1 MSKSTVGVTA
11 DQLSEQEL
19 EKLDRA
25 WFGHPAG
32 LSTCFF
38 TEMWERMSYYGMRA
52 LLILYMTEAT
62 TSANP
67 GLGIDVQS
75 AGTIYGFYTFFVYFM
90 ALPGGIIAD
99 KWLGQYRSVAV
110 GGVLIVAGQFLL
122 VVGQLPTFFAGLAC
136 IVTGTGLL
144 KPNISTMVGSLYP
157 EGDARRDG
165 GFSIFYMGI
174 NVGAAM
180 APLLCGYLGQRVGW
194 GYGFAA
200 AGVGMIFGLIQYR
213 IGKKRLLPSLQRIE
227 QRHKEKAKEMAAE
240 AKTGFV
246 ELLRSF
252 TPKEWKRIGVIMV
265 LFVFSTMF
273 WAAFEQAGTSLNLF
287 ADRMTNTNVFGWSFP
302 TTWFQ
307 FVNPFYII
315 VFAPLYAKMWVW
327 LDRRGKEPAAPLKFV
342 YGMML
347 VGLGFL
353 LIVPAASQAQSTGLQ
368 VSMFW
373 LIGVYLLHTLGELS
387 LSPVSLSMVTK
398 LAPQRIVGSMM
409 GIWFLSYALG
419 NLIAGSV
426 GGLFET
432 LPLVKLFGT
441 VFACTFGAGLLLL
454 IFVKPLTKM
463 MGGIK

>member
-1 MSKSTVGVTA
+1 MESSLDPRA
-11 DQLSEQEL
+11 A
-19 EKLDRA
+19 EKLNSG

-32 LSTCFF
+32 LSTLFF

-67 GLGIDVQS
+67 GLGISVQN
-75 AGTIYGFYTFFVYFM
+75 AGAIYGFYTFFVYFM

-99 KWLGQYRSVAV
+99 KWLGQYRAVIV
-110 GGVLIVAGQFLL
+110 GGVLISLGQFLL
-122 VVGQLPTFFAGLAC
+122 VVGQVPTFYAGLFF

-144 KPNISTMVGSLYP
+144 KPNISTMVGSLYE

-180 APLLCGYLGQRVGW
+180 APLLCGYLGQRIGW
-194 GYGFAA
+194 QYGFLA

-213 IGKKRLLPSLQRIE
+213 IGKHRLLPSLKRIE
-227 QRHKEKAKEMAAE
+227 DRQKAKADEQAVSKM
-240 AKTGFV
+240 GFM
-246 ELLRSF
+246 ELLNSF
-252 TPKEWKRIGVIMV
+252 TPEEWKRMGVIGV
-265 LFVFSTMF
+265 LFIFSTLF

-287 ADRMTNTNVFGWSFP
+287 ADRMTNTTVFGWSFP

-315 VFAPLYAKMWVW
+315 VFAPVYAKLWVW
-327 LDRRGKEPAAPLKFV
+327 LDKRNKEPAAPLKFV
-342 YGMML
+342 FGMVL
-347 VGLGFL
+347 VGFGFL
-353 LIVPAASQAQSTGLQ
+353 LILPAAHSAQSQGIQ

-409 GIWFLSYALG
+409 GIWFLSYAFG
-419 NLIAGSV
+419 NLIAGSI

-432 LPLVKLFGT
+432 LPLVKLFGI
-441 VFACTFGAGLLLL
+441 VAACTAGAGLVLLV
-454 IFVKPLTKM
+454 FVKPLTKM
-463 MGGIK
+463 MGGVK

>member
-1 MSKSTVGVTA
+1 MMSQPTSATY
-11 DQLSEQEL
+11 S
-19 EKLDRA
+19 EKLDHG
-25 WFGHPAG
+25 WFGHPSG
-32 LSTCFF
+32 LSTLFF
-38 TEMWERMSYYGMRA
+38 TEMWERLSYYGMRA

-62 TSANP
+62 TAANP
-67 GLGIDVQS
+67 GLGFSVS
-75 AGTIYGFYTFFVYFM
+75 NAGTIYGTYTFFVYFM

-99 KWLGQYRSVAV
+99 KWLGQFRAVIV
-110 GGVLIVAGQFLL
+110 GGALISLGQFLL
-122 VVGQLPTFFAGLAC
+122 VVGQIPTFYLGLFC

-144 KPNISTMVGSLYP
+144 KPNISTMVGSLYE

-174 NVGAAM
+174 NVGAAI
-180 APLLCGYLGQRVGW
+180 APLLCGYLGQRIGW
-194 GYGFAA
+194 QYGFGA

-213 IGKKRLLPSLQRIE
+213 IGKKRLLPSLERIE
-227 QRHKEKAKEMAAE
+227 QRKIEKRAEAEKAGIKQDG
-240 AKTGFV
+240 GFIA
-246 ELLRSF
+246 LLKSF
-252 TPKEWKRIGVIMV
+252 TGQEWKRMGVIGV
-265 LFVFSTMF
+265 LFIFSTLF

-287 ADRMTNTNVFGWSFP
+287 ADRMTNTNVFGWNFP

-315 VFAPLYAKMWVW
+315 VFAPVYAKLWVW
-327 LDRRGKEPAAPLKFV
+327 LDKRNREPAAPLKFV
-342 YGMML
+342 YGMLL

-353 LIVPAASQAQSTGLQ
+353 LIMPAAKMAQASGMQ

-419 NLIAGSV
+419 NFIAGQV

-432 LPLVKLFGT
+432 LPLVKLFGA
-441 VFACTFGAGLLLL
+441 VFVATAGSGVILA
-454 IFVKPLTKM
+454 IFVRPLTKM

>member
-1 MSKSTVGVTA
+1 MNTT
-11 DQLSEQEL
+11 
-19 EKLDRA
+19 LDHA
-25 WFGHPAG
+25 AEDKHSGWFGQPAG
-32 LSTCFF
+32 LSTLFF

-62 TSANP
+62 TAANP
-67 GLGIDVQS
+67 GLGISVQS
-75 AGTIYGFYTFFVYFM
+75 AGTIYGFYTFLVYFM

-99 KWLGQYRSVAV
+99 KWLGQYKAV
-110 GGVLIVAGQFLL
+110 IIGGILITVGQFLL
-122 VVGQLPTFFAGLAC
+122 VVGQIPTFYLGLAC

-144 KPNISTMVGSLYP
+144 KPNISTMVGSLYE

-174 NVGAAM
+174 NVGAAI
-180 APLLCGYLGQRVGW
+180 APFVCGTLGQNVGW
-194 GYGFAA
+194 KWGFIA
-200 AGVGMIFGLIQYR
+200 AGFGMILGLIQYR
-213 IGKKRLLPSLQRIE
+213 LGKKRLLPSLERIE
-227 QRHKEKAKEMAAE
+227 ARQKATTDQSAVNKMGFMEM
-240 AKTGFV
+240 
-246 ELLRSF
+246 LRSF
-252 TPKEWKRIGVIMV
+252 TPQEWNRIGVIMV
-265 LFVFSTMF
+265 LFIFSTMF

-287 ADRMTNTNVFGWSFP
+287 ADRMTNTNVFGWNFP

-315 VFAPLYAKMWVW
+315 VFAPVYAKLWVL

-342 YGMML
+342 YGMLL

-353 LIVPAASQAQSTGLQ
+353 LILPAASKAQASEGVQ

-398 LAPQRIVGSMM
+398 LAPQRVVGSMM

-419 NLIAGSV
+419 NLISGQI

-432 LPLVKLFGT
+432 LPLVKLFGI
-441 VFACTFGAGLLLL
+441 VFLCTFGAGLVLLV
-454 IFVKPLTKM
+454 FVKPLTRM

>member
-1 MSKSTVGVTA
+1 MAKTPVDAAA
-11 DQLSEQEL
+11 DRPMNRDMDD
-19 EKLDRA
+19 LDRG
-25 WFGHPAG
+25 WFGHPKG
-32 LSTCFF
+32 LSTLFF

-52 LLILYMTEAT
+52 LLILYMTNAT
-62 TSANP
+62 TDANP
-67 GLGIDVQS
+67 GLGISVQHS
-75 AGTIYGFYTFFVYFM
+75 GTIYGFYTFFVYFM

-99 KWLGQYRSVAV
+99 KWLGQYRAV
-110 GGVLIVAGQFLL
+110 TIGGILISLGQFLL
-122 VVGQLPTFFAGLAC
+122 VAGQIPTFYLGLIC

-144 KPNISTMVGSLYP
+144 KPNISTMVGSLYE

-165 GFSIFYMGI
+165 GFTIFYMGI
-174 NVGAAM
+174 NVGAAL
-180 APLLCGYLGQRVGW
+180 APFVAGTLGQKVGW
-194 GYGFAA
+194 HWGFAA

-213 IGKKRLLPSLQRIE
+213 LGKNRLLPSLQRIE
-227 QRHKEKAKEMAAE
+227 ERQKAKEDQAAVS
-240 AKTGFV
+240 KMSFMD
-246 ELLRSF
+246 LMRSF
-252 TPKEWKRIGVIMV
+252 TPQEWSRMGVIAV
-265 LFVFSTMF
+265 LFIFSTMF

-287 ADRMTNTNVFGWSFP
+287 ADRMTNTNVFGWNFP

-315 VFAPLYAKMWVW
+315 VFAPVYAKLWVW
-327 LDRRGKEPAAPLKFV
+327 LDKRNREPAAPLKFV
-342 YGMML
+342 YGMLL

-353 LIVPAASQAQSTGLQ
+353 LIIPAANMAQGEGVQ

-373 LIGVYLLHTLGELS
+373 LVGVYLLHTLGELS

-432 LPLVKLFGT
+432 LPLVTLFGA
-441 VFACTFGAGLLLL
+441 VFGCTFGAGLILL
-454 IFVKPLTKM
+454 IFVKPLTRM

>member
-1 MSKSTVGVTA
+1 MSQSTGGA
-11 DQLSEQEL
+11 LSEQEYQ
-19 EKLDRA
+19 KLDRA

-62 TSANP
+62 TSLNP
-67 GLGIDVQS
+67 GMGFDVQT

-99 KWLGQYRSVAV
+99 KWLGQYRTVAV
-110 GGVLIVAGQFLL
+110 GGFLIVGGQFLL
-122 VVGQLPTFFAGLAC
+122 AVGQVPTFFAGLVC

-174 NVGAAM
+174 NVGAAI
-180 APLLCGYLGQRVGW
+180 APLVCGTLGQKVGW
-194 GYGFAA
+194 GWGFAA
-200 AGVGMIFGLIQYR
+200 AGFGMILGLIQYR
-213 IGKKRLLPSLQRIE
+213 FGKKRLLPSLERIAA
-227 QRHKEKAKEMAAE
+227 QHRAKEEQMRGDGE
-240 AKTGFV
+240 QKTGFM
-246 ELLRSF
+246 ELMRSF
-252 TPKEWKRIGVIMV
+252 TPQEWKRMGVIMV
-265 LFVFSTMF
+265 LFVFSVMF

-287 ADRMTNTNVFGWSFP
+287 ADRMTNTNVLGWNFP

-307 FVNPFYII
+307 FINPFYII
-315 VFAPLYAKMWVW
+315 VFAPIYAKLWVW
-327 LDRRGKEPAAPLKFV
+327 LDRRDKEPAAPLKFV
-342 YGMML
+342 YGMIL

-353 LIVPAASQAQSTGLQ
+353 LILPAASKAQDSGMQ

-441 VFACTFGAGLLLL
+441 VFVCT
-454 IFVKPLTKM
+454 
-463 MGGIK
+463 